1 MEEVIE
7 KIKEKIAA
15 CKQTGDM
22 FNLPSLPDSIVVMK
36 TDVGS
41 HGATLYHDEYH
52 LVLPD
57 GETIDVDYQS
67 KDKCKSFV
75 VRPDRSYIEVKC
87 SDSTYDFSDTWDE
100 NS

>member
-1 MEEVIE
+1 MEDVIE

-22 FNLPSLPDSIVVMK
+22 FNLPSLSDSVVVIK

-41 HGATLYHDEYH
+41 HGATLYHDKYH
-52 LVLPD
+52 LVLPN

-87 SDSTYDFSDTWDE
+87 SDSTFDFSDTWDE

>member
-7 KIKEKIAA
+7 KIKEKIAV
-15 CKQTGDM
+15 CKHTGDM

-36 TDVGS
+36 TDVCS

-52 LVLPD
+52 LVLPN

-87 SDSTYDFSDTWDE
+87 SDSTYDFSDAWDE